1 MSNDNQEQYPD
12 YPVFK
17 GLQKP
22 LEFMG
27 LQGRYIYWAAGTVG
41 GGLLCFLI
49 GFIVV
54 GFVFAIILAAVI
66 FGAGGAF
73 IFIRQLKGL
82 HTKKAP
88 KGIFILTHTFEF
100 R

>member
-1 MSNDNQEQYPD
+1 MADNTQEHPE

-27 LQGRYIYWAAGTVG
+27 LRGRYIYWAAGTVG
-41 GGLLCFLI
+41 GALLSFLVAYITI
-49 GFIVV
+49 GFLV
-54 GFVFAIILAAVI
+54 AIILALVI
-66 FGAGGAF
+66 IGVGGVF
-73 IFIRQLKGL
+73 IMVKQVKGL

-88 KGIFILTHTFEF
+88 RGVFIFAHSFEF